1 MVIQLREWQ
10 CRAMAVYGRL
20 AAQGRE
26 SLLLEATPGAGKTTV
41 AGQIILHQLRQVG
54 RKRFAVVVPTAHLR
68 GQWARAMAAMGLRVC
83 ADFRAGNGWPKR
95 HQGVALTYQQVAAR
109 PDYFADLCR
118 GELVILD
125 EVHHAG
131 EGLAW
136 GNALRAAF
144 GDMSFRLLLSG
155 TPFRSDDAPIPFVQ
169 YANNESQP
177 DFVYG
182 YAQAIAEG
190 ICRPV
195 AFVTYGGQ
203 VAWEEN
209 SIKFTADFSTQ
220 FDPLAARRLRVA
232 LAPESDWI
240 RPILQDAHHLL
251 CQVRGQHPEAG
262 GLVVAADQEHARQ
275 LATVLQEVTG
285 GHPTVALSDDQE
297 SSRHIQQ
304 FATSTS
310 PWLVS
315 VRMVSEGVDIPRL
328 RVGVFATTI
337 TTRTYFRQFLGRF
350 TRITPRPSGV
360 QVAYCFMPADT
371 RLEYLAAEI
380 EEEQRHIIAPS
391 VAESVDVP
399 EPEAAPVKATW
410 KPLPSQN
417 PGAEGLIVNGRQ
429 LTLFGVPA
437 PQWEQVVQEHIETRL
452 AEPPDENRTDMVQ
465 QIKRLVGVYCR
476 RYETTYEAV
485 YAQLNRTQGVKTQAD
500 CSLQQLQFRLIWLR
514 RFV

>member
-1 MVIQLREWQ
+1 MQLREWQ
-10 CRAMAVYGRL
+10 HQAMAVYGRL
-20 AAQGRE
+20 AAQGKE

-68 GQWARAMAAMGLRVC
+68 GQWARAMAAIGLRVC

-109 PDYFADLCR
+109 PGYFADLCR
-118 GELVILD
+118 GEMVVLD

-144 GDMSFRLLLSG
+144 GDVSFRLLLSG

-169 YANNESQP
+169 YANDESQP

-209 SIKFTADFSTQ
+209 SLKWTADFSTQ

-240 RPILQDAHHLL
+240 RPILADAHHML
-251 CQVRGQHPEAG
+251 CQVRGQHPGAG
-262 GLVVAADQEHARQ
+262 GLVVAVDREHARK
-275 LATVLQEVTG
+275 LAAVLRDVTG
-285 GHPTVALSDDQE
+285 DVPTVAVSDDQE
-297 SSRHIQQ
+297 SSRHIQR
-304 FATSTS
+304 FTADSST
-310 PWLVS
+310 WLVA

-350 TRITPRPSGV
+350 TRITPRPAGV

-380 EEEQRHIIAPS
+380 EEEQRHIIAPP
-391 VAESVDVP
+391 VAESVDVAQ
-399 EPEAAPVKATW
+399 EPEGTPVRVLW

-437 PQWEQVVQEHIETRL
+437 PKWEQVVQAHIETRL
-452 AEPPDENRTDMVQ
+452 AEPPDESRTDLVQ

-485 YAQLNRTQGVKTQAD
+485 YALLNRTQGVKTQAD
-500 CSLQQLQFRLIWLR
+500 CSLQQLQFRLSWLR
-514 RFV
+514 RFG